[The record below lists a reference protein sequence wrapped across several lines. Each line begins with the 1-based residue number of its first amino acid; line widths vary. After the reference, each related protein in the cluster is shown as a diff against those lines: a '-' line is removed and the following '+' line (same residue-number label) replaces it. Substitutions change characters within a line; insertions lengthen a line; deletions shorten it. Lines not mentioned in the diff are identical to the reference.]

1 MSDYV
6 ENINKLLEINT
17 PAAIE
22 QLEREHA
29 SGNLV
34 SSYLL
39 GKVFFDGIYAPID
52 GKKAVTY
59 WEAGAARGSIDCEKS
74 IGDAYFFGIGYP
86 ENDQKALQIY
96 QTIVSKNQNEV
107 HSLCQIGR
115 MHGHGWGVQ
124 KNIPYAIQLLEEAW
138 KKGSG
143 RAATEIGL
151 LYMFDMEKNTE
162 NIKAAI
168 KWYQRG
174 ADKGDS
180 KGCYR
185 MALLYQ
191 WGDYGVVESPK
202 TAYRYLI
209 KAKELSDALS
219 LLVSS
224 AGCGVASPEEL
235 NEIIKEAERRA
246 DYGDSSLM
254 EGLGQYY
261 AKKGNKD
268 RSSEWYLKAIEAGD
282 TFAEYQYGV
291 KFALGMDGFEQDPQT
306 AYKYLHHAAEA
317 GQTYAYKSLA
327 DLLDD
332 EYIYGLSIEE
342 RDYQRIHWL
351 EKAVEAGDE
360 WCAITLGR
368 RYENGYS
375 PVQKDVAKAIYYYQ
389 FAADKNNDSAYLP
402 LGKLYMEPGLTANYK
417 LAHRYLTMAKDFV
430 YTDYFM
436 GEIEFHLGKM
446 AKDGLG
452 RPQNLE
458 EARTHYTNAL
468 SKGYTPAEEELKHFK
483 KGFFGWK
490 LVGSVK

>member
-1 MSDYV
+1 MSDYS
-6 ENINKLLEINT
+6 ENIYKLLETNT
-17 PAAIE
+17 QAAIE
-22 QLEREHA
+22 QLEREHKA
-29 SGNLV
+29 GNLI
-34 SSYLL
+34 STYLL
-39 GKVFFDGIYAPID
+39 GKIYFDGIFSQID
-52 GKKAVTY
+52 GKKAISY
-59 WEAGAARGSIDCEKS
+59 WKSGVARGSVDCEKS

-96 QTIVSKNQNEV
+96 QEIVSKNPNEI

-115 MHGHGWGVQ
+115 MYGHGWGVPQ
-124 KNIPYAIQLLEEAW
+124 NVPYALQLLEDAW

-143 RAATEIGL
+143 RAAAEIGL
-151 LYMFDMEKNTE
+151 LYMYDMENSTE
-162 NIKAAI
+162 NIKAAV

-174 ADKGDS
+174 ADKGDT

-185 MALLYQ
+185 MGLLYK

-202 TAYRYLI
+202 MAYKMFV

-219 LLVSS
+219 MLVSS
-224 AGCGVASPEEL
+224 SGCGVASAEEL
-235 NEIIKEAERRA
+235 SNILQEAERRA
-246 DYGDSSLM
+246 SFGDTSLM
-254 EGLGQYY
+254 EAMGQYY
-261 AKKGNKD
+261 ANERNKEKA
-268 RSSEWYLKAIEAGD
+268 SYWYLKAIEAGD

-291 KFALGMDGFEQDPQT
+291 KFALGMDGYEKDPQT

-317 GQTYAYKSLA
+317 GQSYAYKSLA

-342 RDYQRIHWL
+342 RNYQIIHWL
-351 EKAVEAGDE
+351 KKAVETGDE
-360 WCAITLGR
+360 WSAVTLGR
-368 RYENGYS
+368 KYANGYS
-375 PVQKDVAKAIYYYQ
+375 PVQRDVAKAIYYYQ
-389 FAADKNNDSAYLP
+389 FAADKNVDSVYMP
-402 LGKLYMEPGLTANYK
+402 LGELYMEPGSTANYK
-417 LAHRYLTMAKDFV
+417 LAHRYLTMAKEFT

-436 GEIEFHLGKM
+436 GEIEYHLGKM

-458 EARTHYTNAL
+458 EARTHFTNAL

-490 LVGSVK
+490 IV